1 MSKELFTATV
11 ESVGTLKMKC
21 SSRDFSFHLDEPERL
36 GGKNEAMT
44 PVEALLSAFGA
55 CQSMVAKSFAKA
67 HKINLIDIKIK
78 LEGELD
84 LDGLKGI
91 NKNAKIG
98 FSKITSKFYIKA
110 DNTEQEIQDFVD
122 FVERN
127 CPILDTIVN
136 TPDIVTEIYIEK

>member
-11 ESVGTLKMKC
+11 ESVGPLKMKC
-21 SSRDFSFHLDEPERL
+21 SSRNFFFHLDEPESL

-55 CQSMVAKSFAKA
+55 CQGMVAKSFASA
-67 HKINLIDIKIK
+67 HKINLIDIKIE

-84 LDGLKGI
+84 LDGVKGI
-91 NKNAKIG
+91 NKNAKMG

-110 DNTEQEIQDFVD
+110 DNTEQEIRDFID
-122 FVERN
+122 FVESN
-127 CPILDTIVN
+127 CPIRDTMVN
-136 TPDIVTEIYIEK
+136 TPEIVTEVYSSR